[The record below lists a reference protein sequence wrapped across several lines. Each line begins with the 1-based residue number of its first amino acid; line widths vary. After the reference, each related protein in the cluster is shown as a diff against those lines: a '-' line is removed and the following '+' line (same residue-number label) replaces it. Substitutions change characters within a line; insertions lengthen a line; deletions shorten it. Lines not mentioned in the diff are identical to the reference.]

1 MDDHSKFGWVER
13 DGQLVCGFCGSVT
26 FQAYMNAKVEDII
39 ATDKDY
45 KVYVIIDGKQ
55 YKFYRDHY
63 EYA

>member
-1 MDDHSKFGWVER
+1 MTHEKFGWVER
-13 DGQLVCGFCGSVT
+13 EGVLVCGFCGSIT
-26 FQAYMNAKVEDII
+26 FEEYMKAKIDDII

-45 KVYVIIDGKQ
+45 KVYVIINGKQ